1 MRLLSVV
8 AIAGLLVACGR
19 PIDVRGLYV
28 NDDGAGAL
36 VPCDQPKTLLT
47 VTDSGLATRYR
58 REATKPN
65 EPLFVTCVASGRT
78 REAFTAAGTTWRFD
92 RCSRC
97 ERAEWGSARTWPT
110 QPRRCSTDRSEE
122 HTSELQSQSNLVC
135 RLLLEKKKKHI

>member
-8 AIAGLLVACGR
+8 AIAGLLVACGP

-58 REATKPN
+58 RGASNPYAQ
-65 EPLFVTCVASGRT
+65 LFLLPRCVRGGSGS
-78 REAFTAAGTTWRFD
+78 TARRW
-92 RCSRC
+92 S
-97 ERAEWGSARTWPT
+97 SARALARASW
-110 QPRRCSTDRSEE
+110 
-122 HTSELQSQSNLVC
+122 LGGGGVG
-135 RLLLEKKKKHI
+135 

>member
-65 EPLFVTCVASGRT
+65 EPLFVHLRGVRADSGSIYGGRPYLGG
-78 REAFTAAGTTWRFD
+78 RQGVQGGGRGGGGGPN
-92 RCSRC
+92 
-97 ERAEWGSARTWPT
+97 RAKPAPSGL
-110 QPRRCSTDRSEE
+110 PR
-122 HTSELQSQSNLVC
+122 
-135 RLLLEKKKKHI
+135 

>member
-65 EPLFVTCVASGRT
+65 EPLFLHLRGVRTDSGSIYGGTRHLGVCQVVEGGARGGGGGPNRAKPASSV
-78 REAFTAAGTTWRFD
+78 FP
-92 RCSRC
+92 
-97 ERAEWGSARTWPT
+97 RALDPATGP
-110 QPRRCSTDRSEE
+110 
-122 HTSELQSQSNLVC
+122 L
-135 RLLLEKKKKHI
+135 

>member
-65 EPLFVTCVASGRT
+65 EPLFVHLRGVRADSGSIYGGKHYLEVRQVLEVRARGVGECPNVAN
-78 REAFTAAGTTWRFD
+78 
-92 RCSRC
+92 
-97 ERAEWGSARTWPT
+97 SA
-110 QPRRCSTDRSEE
+110 SSVL
-122 HTSELQSQSNLVC
+122 H
-135 RLLLEKKKKHI
+135 

>member
-36 VPCDQPKTLLT
+36 VPCDQPKTLFT

-65 EPLFVTCVASGRT
+65 EPLFVHLRGVRADSGSIDWGGPYLRG
-78 REAFTAAGTTWRFD
+78 RQSLQGPARAAG
-92 RCSRC
+92 
-97 ERAEWGSARTWPT
+97 ERVTGQDAFP
-110 QPRRCSTDRSEE
+110 
-122 HTSELQSQSNLVC
+122 L
-135 RLLLEKKKKHI
+135 

>member
-8 AIAGLLVACGR
+8 AIAGLLVECGR

-65 EPLFVTCVASGRT
+65 EPLFVHLRGVRADSGSIYGGRHYL
-78 REAFTAAGTTWRFD
+78 RVRQILEVRARGAGECPNVSSSVSSVLR
-92 RCSRC
+92 
-97 ERAEWGSARTWPT
+97 
-110 QPRRCSTDRSEE
+110 
-122 HTSELQSQSNLVC
+122 
-135 RLLLEKKKKHI
+135 

>member
-58 REATKPN
+58 REATQPQ
-65 EPLFVTCVASGRT
+65 EPLFVHLRGVRAGPGSTYGGWDHLGGRQVV
-78 REAFTAAGTTWRFD
+78 EV
-92 RCSRC
+92 
-97 ERAEWGSARTWPT
+97 RARGGGEGPHGANPASARAP
-110 QPRRCSTDRSEE
+110 CA
-122 HTSELQSQSNLVC
+122 
-135 RLLLEKKKKHI
+135 

>member
-8 AIAGLLVACGR
+8 VIASLLAACER
-19 PIDVRGLYV
+19 SIEVRGIYV

-65 EPLFVTCVASGRT
+65 EPLFVHLRGVRVDSGSIYDGRHYLQV
-78 REAFTAAGTTWRFD
+78 RQILEVRARGAG
-92 RCSRC
+92 
-97 ERAEWGSARTWPT
+97 
-110 QPRRCSTDRSEE
+110 
-122 HTSELQSQSNLVC
+122 
-135 RLLLEKKKKHI
+135 

>member
-47 VTDSGLATRYR
+47 VTDSGLATRSRPPRPMAVCGSCGSSAFPR
-58 REATKPN
+58 RKGCGP
-65 EPLFVTCVASGRT
+65 
-78 REAFTAAGTTWRFD
+78 
-92 RCSRC
+92 
-97 ERAEWGSARTWPT
+97 TWPT
-110 QPRRCSTDRSEE
+110 RSRGSGTVTCSPGP
-122 HTSELQSQSNLVC
+122 C
-135 RLLLEKKKKHI
+135 AI

>member
-36 VPCDQPKTLLT
+36 VPCDQPKTLFT

-65 EPLFVTCVASGRT
+65 EPPFLHLRGVRADSGSIYCGGHQFLGRPDILGAGGGGGGGHDFAS
-78 REAFTAAGTTWRFD
+78 
-92 RCSRC
+92 
-97 ERAEWGSARTWPT
+97 
-110 QPRRCSTDRSEE
+110 PRP
-122 HTSELQSQSNLVC
+122 
-135 RLLLEKKKKHI
+135 

>member
-58 REATKPN
+58 REATQPN
-65 EPLFVTCVASGRT
+65 EPLFVHLRGVRAGSGSIYGGRPPLGGWPGL
-78 REAFTAAGTTWRFD
+78 RGRARGGGGGRDAGK
-92 RCSRC
+92 
-97 ERAEWGSARTWPT
+97 RAPA
-110 QPRRCSTDRSEE
+110 
-122 HTSELQSQSNLVC
+122 V
-135 RLLLEKKKKHI
+135 

>member
-58 REATKPN
+58 RAAPQPH
-65 EPLFVTCVASGRT
+65 EPRFVHFRGVRGGPGSHYSGPDASVGRQ
-78 REAFTAAGTTWRFD
+78 RPAGRGG
-92 RCSRC
+92 RGGGRPQVSL
-97 ERAEWGSARTWPT
+97 AGP
-110 QPRRCSTDRSEE
+110 PL
-122 HTSELQSQSNLVC
+122 HLV
-135 RLLLEKKKKHI
+135 L

>member
-36 VPCDQPKTLLT
+36 VPCDQPKTLFT

-58 REATKPN
+58 RETPKPN
-65 EPLFVTCVASGRT
+65 EPLFVHLRGVRADSGSIYWGGGHFGGRHNFEGGGGGGGGGADVFRSRAPVCCAS
-78 REAFTAAGTTWRFD
+78 
-92 RCSRC
+92 
-97 ERAEWGSARTWPT
+97 P
-110 QPRRCSTDRSEE
+110 P
-122 HTSELQSQSNLVC
+122 
-135 RLLLEKKKKHI
+135 

>member
-1 MRLLSVV
+1 MRQLRLVV
-8 AIAGLLVACGR
+8 IAGLFVACGR

-65 EPLFVTCVASGRT
+65 EPLFVHLRGVRVDSGSIYDGRHYLQVSQILEVRARGAGECPNVASPVSSVLR
-78 REAFTAAGTTWRFD
+78 
-92 RCSRC
+92 
-97 ERAEWGSARTWPT
+97 
-110 QPRRCSTDRSEE
+110 
-122 HTSELQSQSNLVC
+122 
-135 RLLLEKKKKHI
+135 

>member
-28 NDDGAGAL
+28 NDHGAGAL

-65 EPLFVTCVASGRT
+65 EPLFVHLRGVRADSGSIYGGRHYLQVRQILEVRARGAGECPNVASSVSSVLR
-78 REAFTAAGTTWRFD
+78 
-92 RCSRC
+92 
-97 ERAEWGSARTWPT
+97 
-110 QPRRCSTDRSEE
+110 
-122 HTSELQSQSNLVC
+122 
-135 RLLLEKKKKHI
+135 